1 MDKKIST
8 RVKSSIVDSI
18 YYKEDK
24 KINPQDKGSYVDL
37 YQLFLFDKEAV
48 VALGNKIYDNYDK
61 NVISIPIYLVFE
73 NVRKIQKIGFFEIKA
88 NEYSQSLKSDN
99 EINLEI
105 LDEPWVCP
113 NFPCENLPEF
123 FKYWISLHNCI
134 TWRAVK
140 PLIFKPLK
148 ITNKKGREKI
158 YLPPIASI
166 AANINER

>member
-61 NVISIPIYLVFE
+61 NVISI
-73 NVRKIQKIGFFEIKA
+73 
-88 NEYSQSLKSDN
+88 
-99 EINLEI
+99 NL
-105 LDEPWVCP
+105 
-113 NFPCENLPEF
+113 N
-123 FKYWISLHNCI
+123 S
-134 TWRAVK
+134 K
-140 PLIFKPLK
+140 P
-148 ITNKKGREKI
+148 TKK
-158 YLPPIASI
+158 L
-166 AANINER
+166 